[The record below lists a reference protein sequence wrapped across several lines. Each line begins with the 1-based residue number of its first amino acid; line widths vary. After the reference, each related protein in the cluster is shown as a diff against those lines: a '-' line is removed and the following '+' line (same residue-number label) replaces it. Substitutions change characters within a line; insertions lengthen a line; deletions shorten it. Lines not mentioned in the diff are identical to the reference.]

1 MQSKPVALFVC
12 SKGHQKIKNG
22 DVPVGFAERV
32 DDKWEIHVGIDGK
45 LFEAKSHYGLTDA
58 LEKINFRVAHPE
70 LTNEGLKSML
80 DITMR
85 AKLAANMRRMKLTKE
100 IDEEIDDLDR
110 NIRYLKRELIDVT
123 WPGVNLEISDQQCED
138 SVLGVCVYDSM
149 EDPSWNSCLACDN
162 PKKRSHK

>member
-1 MQSKPVALFVC
+1 MELTCEFIT
-12 SKGHQKIKNG
+12 KGHQEIMNG

-32 DDKWEIHVGIDGK
+32 DGEWEIHVGIDGK
-45 LFEAKSHYGLTDA
+45 LFNTKSYCGLTDA
-58 LEKINFRVAHPE
+58 LEKLNFRVAHPK

-80 DITMR
+80 DTTMR
-85 AKLAANMRRMKLTKE
+85 AKLAANMRRVELTRK

-110 NIRYLKRELIDVT
+110 NIGHLKRELIDIT
-123 WPGVNLEISDQQCED
+123 WPRINLEISGQPCEE
-138 SVLGVCVYDSM
+138 SVLGVCVYDAM